1 MQYDSP
7 RQNPFGEN
15 KRKGEDYF
23 LISGRSAMKKF
34 LVIFGVLAFLFC
46 AAISQAATYIIDF
59 EPGGEPLPPDL
70 QISVDGGYVASGDA
84 YSGSNYLQ
92 LDTFLG
98 SGSAPSFEIIS
109 FFDDPITEITLHLAN
124 ATSSVFG
131 IWVGNWDGVSPVS
144 DLVLELV
151 PGPVGGYWFPG
162 STWETATATHSSGSF
177 NWLIAGFTAHGTIQM
192 DYIVINT
199 VPIPA
204 SVLLLGTGL
213 VRLFRLRKRRG

>member
-1 MQYDSP
+1 
-7 RQNPFGEN
+7 
-15 KRKGEDYF
+15 
-23 LISGRSAMKKF
+23 MKKLIF
-34 LVIFGVLAFLFC
+34 VFGVIAFLFGP
-46 AAISQAATYIIDF
+46 AISQAATYIIDF

-98 SGSAPSFEIIS
+98 SGFSPSFEIIS
-109 FFDDPITEITLHLAN
+109 FLDDPITEITFHLAN
-124 ATSSVFG
+124 ATGSVFG
-131 IWVGNWDGVSPVS
+131 VWVGNWDGVSPVT
-144 DLVLELV
+144 DLVFEVV
-151 PGPVGGYWFPG
+151 PGPIGGYWFPG
-162 STWETATATHSSGSF
+162 STWETGTATHSSGSF
-177 NWLIAGFTAHGTIQM
+177 NWLIAGFTADGSIQM

-213 VRLFRLRKRRG
+213 VPLLRLRKRRV